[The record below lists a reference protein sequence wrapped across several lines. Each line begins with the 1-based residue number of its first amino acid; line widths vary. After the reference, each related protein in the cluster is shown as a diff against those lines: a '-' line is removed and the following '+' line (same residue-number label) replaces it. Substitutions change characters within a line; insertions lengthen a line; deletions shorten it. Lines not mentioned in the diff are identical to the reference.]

1 MKDYKAYFI
10 IPEEPALVYQALT
23 QQDTLELWTGQK
35 AVMQPEPGTEFS
47 LWDDDIVG
55 KNIAFEPGKKLVQ
68 EWYFGEQDEPS
79 IVTLLLHTHSK
90 GTSLELRHTNIPDD
104 AFEDLVEGW
113 NEGYMASLID
123 FYSGEG

>member
-23 QQDTLELWTGQK
+23 QQDTIELWTGEK
-35 AVMQPEPGTEFS
+35 AIMQAEPNTEFS

-55 KNIAFEPGKKLVQ
+55 KNLAFEPGKMFQQ
-68 EWYFGEQDEPS
+68 EWYFGEQEEPS
-79 IVTLLLHTHSK
+79 IVTIILHPHGK
-90 GTSLELRHTNIPDD
+90 GTSLELRHTNIPED
-104 AFEDLVEGW
+104 AYDDLVEGW
-113 NEGYMASLID
+113 NEVYMASLID

>member
-23 QQDTLELWTGQK
+23 QQDTIELWTGEK
-35 AVMQPEPGTEFS
+35 AIMQAEPNTEFS

-55 KNIAFEPGKKLVQ
+55 KNLAFEPGKMFQQ

-79 IVTLLLHTHSK
+79 IVTIILHPRGK
-90 GTSLELRHTNIPDD
+90 GTSLELRHTNIPED
-104 AFEDLVEGW
+104 AYDDLVEGW
-113 NEGYMASLID
+113 NEVYMASLID

>member
-23 QQDTLELWTGQK
+23 QQDTIELWTGEK
-35 AVMQPEPGTEFS
+35 AIMQAEPGTEFS

-55 KNIAFEPGKKLVQ
+55 KNLAFEPGKKLQQ

-79 IVTLLLHTHSK
+79 IVTMILHPHGK

-104 AFEDLVEGW
+104 AYDDLVEGW
-113 NEGYMASLID
+113 NDVYMASLID

>member
-23 QQDTLELWTGQK
+23 QQDTIELWTGEK
-35 AVMQPEPGTEFS
+35 AIMQAEPGTEFS

-55 KNIAFEPGKKLVQ
+55 KNLAFEPGKKLQ
-68 EWYFGEQDEPS
+68 QAWYFGEQDEPS
-79 IVTLLLHTHSK
+79 IVTMILHPHGK

-104 AFEDLVEGW
+104 AYDDLVEGW
-113 NEGYMASLID
+113 NDVYMASLID

>member
-23 QQDTLELWTGQK
+23 QQDTIELWTGEK
-35 AVMQPEPGTEFS
+35 AIMQAEPGTEFS

-55 KNIAFEPGKKLVQ
+55 KNLAFEPGKKLQQ

-79 IVTLLLHTHSK
+79 IVTMILHPHGK

-104 AFEDLVEGW
+104 AFDDLVEGW
-113 NEGYMASLID
+113 NDVYMASLID

>member
-23 QQDTLELWTGQK
+23 QQDTIELWTGEK
-35 AVMQPEPGTEFS
+35 AIMQAEPGTEFS

-55 KNIAFEPGKKLVQ
+55 KNLAFDPGKKLQQ

-79 IVTLLLHTHSK
+79 IVTIILHPHGK

-104 AFEDLVEGW
+104 AYDDLVEGW
-113 NEGYMASLID
+113 NDVYMASLID

>member
-23 QQDTLELWTGQK
+23 QQDTIELWTGEK
-35 AVMQPEPGTEFS
+35 AIMQAEPGTEFS

-55 KNIAFEPGKKLVQ
+55 KNLAFEPGKKLQQ

-79 IVTLLLHTHSK
+79 IVTMILHPYGK

-104 AFEDLVEGW
+104 AYDDLVEGW
-113 NEGYMASLID
+113 NDVYMASLID

>member
-23 QQDTLELWTGQK
+23 QQDTIELWTGEK
-35 AVMQPEPGTEFS
+35 AIMQAEPGTEFS
-47 LWDDDIVG
+47 LWDDDIIG
-55 KNIAFEPGKKLVQ
+55 KNLAFEPGKKLQQ

-79 IVTLLLHTHSK
+79 IVTMILHPHGK

-104 AFEDLVEGW
+104 AYDDLVEGW
-113 NEGYMASLID
+113 NDVYMASLID

>member
-10 IPEEPALVYQALT
+10 ISEEPALVYQALT
-23 QQDTLELWTGQK
+23 QQDTIELWTGEK
-35 AVMQPEPGTEFS
+35 AIMQAEPNTEFS

-55 KNIAFEPGKKLVQ
+55 KNLAFEPGKKLQQ

-79 IVTLLLHTHSK
+79 IVTIILHPHGK
-90 GTSLELRHTNIPDD
+90 GTSLELRHTNIPED
-104 AFEDLVEGW
+104 AYDDLVEGW
-113 NEGYMASLID
+113 NEVYMASLID

>member
-23 QQDTLELWTGQK
+23 QQDTIELWTGEK
-35 AVMQPEPGTEFS
+35 AIMQAEPGTEFS

-55 KNIAFEPGKKLVQ
+55 KNLAFEPGKKLQQ
-68 EWYFGEQDEPS
+68 EWYFGEQEEPS
-79 IVTLLLHTHSK
+79 IVTMILHPHGK

-104 AFEDLVEGW
+104 AYDDLVEGW
-113 NEGYMASLID
+113 NDVYMASLID

>member
-23 QQDTLELWTGQK
+23 QQDTIELWTGEK
-35 AVMQPEPGTEFS
+35 AIMQAEPNTEFS

-55 KNIAFEPGKKLVQ
+55 KNLAFEPGKMFQQ

-79 IVTLLLHTHSK
+79 IVTIILHPHGK
-90 GTSLELRHTNIPDD
+90 GTSLELRHTNIPED
-104 AFEDLVEGW
+104 AYDDLVEGW
-113 NEGYMASLID
+113 NEVYMASLID